1 MGKDFL
7 GISVFHHFAQI
18 EEGCFVADAGCLL
31 HAVRDDNNGRLLA
44 EFADQLLDLGRR
56 NRIQGRRRFVHQQD
70 RWLDG
75 HGTGNTQSLLLSAG
89 ECIG

>member
-31 HAVRDDNNGRLLA
+31 HAVRDDNDGRLLA
-44 EFADQLLDLGRR
+44 EFADQFLDLGRR
-56 NRIQGRRRFVHQQD
+56 NRIQADAGSSISRT
-70 RWLDG
+70 DG
-75 HGTGNTQSLLLSAG
+75 STAMARAIHSLCCCPPESA
-89 ECIG
+89 